1 MLLFAAPCWN
11 RLCHF
16 HLIAFLLKKTF
27 ARYNNQIGKVQHFDI
42 LFWCPISHRPEE
54 SSIQPIPQPRD
65 FTAIQTQEA
74 PQPAFPSESVSIL
87 KNTTLTETISQPVNR
102 VIPPCQ
108 DECKQSPP
116 PVPLQEVGPDAINQ
130 NSSGAADNKHVLPRN
145 DDKGTTPL
153 LVTIETT
160 TVKTAEICDDVAK
173 EISENNLSPQEGDT
187 SKVEMEKE
195 SSTVITKATMKPTD
209 IDVDENAI
217 SGQDISP
224 RSSVVPWPFPS
235 PKLERHSEPT
245 KGTES
250 SSLKDE
256 DLSEENV
263 LLAKICQMVEEET
276 TQPSPAPRTKKRLIP
291 CKSDFELPP
300 TPPLQLKSSLKLP
313 TDEIQTH
320 LDQTEITNTIG
331 PQPSVISQDEI
342 DEKIDISQSQTSSV
356 PLLEDRKAN
365 ARSAVLDDNVRF
377 NKQEQNVQ
385 LECMTA
391 ERECQDTPAVK
402 LTNQTENTEAETKNK
417 EQPDLSIHRSGEAQI
432 EQDRPPSVPDEL

>member
-1 MLLFAAPCWN
+1 M
-11 RLCHF
+11 
-16 HLIAFLLKKTF
+16 
-27 ARYNNQIGKVQHFDI
+27 QHFDI

-54 SSIQPIPQPRD
+54 SSKQPIPQPRD
-65 FTAIQTQEA
+65 FTAIQTLEA
-74 PQPAFPSESVSIL
+74 PQTTFPSESVSIL
-87 KNTTLTETISQPVNR
+87 KDTTLTETISQPVSK

-108 DECKQSPP
+108 DECTQSPP

-130 NSSGAADNKHVLPRN
+130 NSSGAADNKHVVPHY
-145 DDKGTTPL
+145 DEKGTTPL
-153 LVTIETT
+153 HVTTEAT

-173 EISENNLSPQEGDT
+173 EMSENNLSPLEGDT
-187 SKVEMEKE
+187 SKVEMEIE
-195 SSTVITKATMKPTD
+195 SSPVITKASESIIVAATVKPTD
-209 IDVDENAI
+209 INVDENVI

-250 SSLKDE
+250 SSLKDD

-276 TQPSPAPRTKKRLIP
+276 TLPPAPAPRTKKRLIP

-300 TPPLQLKSSLKLP
+300 TPPLQLKSSMKLP
-313 TDEIQTH
+313 MEVIETN

-331 PQPSVISQDEI
+331 PQPSVISHEI
-342 DEKIDISQSQTSSV
+342 EEKIDISQSQTSSV
-356 PLLEDRKAN
+356 PLENLKLDDREAN
-365 ARSAVLDDNVRF
+365 ARNAVLDDNVRL

-385 LECMTA
+385 LECMAA

-402 LTNQTENTEAETKNK
+402 PTNQTENTETEAETKNK
-417 EQPDLSIHRSGEAQI
+417 EQPDLSIDRSEEAQI

>member
-1 MLLFAAPCWN
+1 M
-11 RLCHF
+11 
-16 HLIAFLLKKTF
+16 
-27 ARYNNQIGKVQHFDI
+27 VQHFDI

-65 FTAIQTQEA
+65 FTAIQTLEA
-74 PQPAFPSESVSIL
+74 PQTAFPSESVSIL
-87 KNTTLTETISQPVNR
+87 KDTTLTETISQPANK

-108 DECKQSPP
+108 DECMQSPP

-130 NSSGAADNKHVLPRN
+130 NSSGAADNKHVVPQY
-145 DDKGTTPL
+145 DEKGTTPL
-153 LVTIETT
+153 HVTTETT
-160 TVKTAEICDDVAK
+160 TVKTAEKCDVAK
-173 EISENNLSPQEGDT
+173 ERSENYLSPLEGDT

-195 SSTVITKATMKPTD
+195 SSPVITKASESIIVATTVKPTD
-209 IDVDENAI
+209 INVDENVI

-250 SSLKDE
+250 SSLKDD

-263 LLAKICQMVEEET
+263 LLTKICQMVEEET
-276 TQPSPAPRTKKRLIP
+276 TQPPAPAPRTKKRLIP

-300 TPPLQLKSSLKLP
+300 TPPLQLKSSMKLP
-313 TDEIQTH
+313 MDEIQTH

-356 PLLEDRKAN
+356 PLENLKLDDREAN
-365 ARSAVLDDNVRF
+365 ARNAVLDDNVLL

-385 LECMTA
+385 LECMAA
-391 ERECQDTPAVK
+391 EREWQDTPAVK
-402 LTNQTENTEAETKNK
+402 PTNQTENTEAETKNK
-417 EQPDLSIHRSGEAQI
+417 EQPDLSIDRSEEAQI